1 MKTIL
6 IDQLYYIFKPR
17 MCIIGYNFVSKIV
30 AVGQKIK
37 PNVIVSLK
45 SMKSFSSKLKVCT
58 VPYHMNFQCHFLVD
72 FPFQLESHFVAPA
85 PLLQGVYTFPSSF
98 YFSFLYKKRTG

>member
-6 IDQLYYIFKPR
+6 IDQLYYSLKPG
-17 MCIIGYNFVSKIV
+17 MCIIRYNSVSKIV

-37 PNVIVSLK
+37 PNVIVALK
-45 SMKSFSSKLKVCT
+45 SMKSCSSELKVCT
-58 VPYHMNFQCHFLVD
+58 VPYHMSFQCHFLD
-72 FPFQLESHFVAPA
+72 EFPSQLESHFVAPA

-98 YFSFLYKKRTG
+98 YFSFLYKK